1 MVVKNSLKSETIE
14 SLSYKISKMET
25 NVFNSLMSVL
35 NKFSDFDG
43 EPTTFT
49 SNKIVFEQYG
59 VKLIVNGKGFT
70 YGDFGKI
77 TSVRLIDNANSIDI
91 EVKGEFSDSYYKYS
105 SSSITT
111 TIDGKQIT
119 FKQTFKNF
127 IIDTSYFN
135 PIVKID
141 GVKWSI
147 IDSAGGV
154 LEIDAGS
161 MSFDEYASF
170 DALALEDIILKVD
183 PDYDLSASPVVVV
196 HPDMKFAVAND
207 SANNIKVT
215 SNNLSEFEKNS
226 SGELVIEGFGGND
239 KISGTSGND
248 YIDGGVGAD
257 VMSGGMGDDRY
268 IVDDSKDK
276 VVEASNQGND
286 TIITT
291 LEKFSLAK
299 MPNIENLTF
308 DGIGN
313 ANLTGNKQ
321 NNIIV
326 AGDGDDYL
334 EGKEGNDSLTG
345 GAGEDAFVFNT
356 KLSSTNV
363 DTITDFES
371 GEDVLVISKK
381 IAKKLAKNFTE
392 DNFVYSDKAQDAN
405 HYLIFN
411 SENNTLYYD
420 ADGSGTKSDA
430 VAIVVVGTMITFDDI
445 KVEL

>member
-35 NKFSDFDG
+35 NKFSYFDG

-49 SNKIVFEQYG
+49 SSKIVFEQYG

-91 EVKGEFSDSYYKYS
+91 EVKGEFSDSYYKYI

-127 IIDTSYFN
+127 IIDTSDYFN
-135 PIVKID
+135 PIVRID

-196 HPDMKFAVAND
+196 HPDMKFAVANE

-215 SNNLSEFEKNS
+215 NNNIGEFKTNS
-226 SGELVIEGFGGND
+226 AGDLLIEGFGGND
-239 KISGTSGND
+239 KISGTSQND

-257 VMSGGMGDDRY
+257 VMNGGKGDDTY
-268 IVDDSKDK
+268 IVDNIKDK
-276 VVEASNQGND
+276 VVEASNQGVD

-291 LEKFSLAK
+291 LNKFSLAK
-299 MPNIENLTF
+299 LPNVENLTF
-308 DGIGN
+308 DGVVDATLI
-313 ANLTGNKQ
+313 GNKQ
-321 NNIIV
+321 NNIII
-326 AGDGDDYL
+326 AGDGHDDL
-334 EGKEGNDSLTG
+334 EGGAGNDTLTG
-345 GAGEDAFVFNT
+345 GAGGDHFIFNT
-356 KLSSTNV
+356 KLGSTNI
-363 DTITDFES
+363 DTITDFSS
-371 GEDVLVISKK
+371 GEDKLVINKK
-381 IAKKLAKNFTE
+381 IAKKLSKFTE
-392 DNFVYSDKAQDAN
+392 DNFVYGDKALDSN
-405 HYLIFN
+405 DYLIFN

-430 VAIVVVGTMITFDDI
+430 VAIVVVGTKIEFNDI
-445 KVEL
+445 EVE

>member
-14 SLSYKISKMET
+14 SLSYKLSKIDT
-25 NVFNSLMSVL
+25 NVLNSFNRMI
-35 NKFSDFDG
+35 SDFTYFDG
-43 EPTTFT
+43 EPTSF
-49 SNKIVFEQYG
+49 SSSKIVFDTKNF
-59 VKLIVNGKGFT
+59 KLIVSGKNMTSGYNPT
-70 YGDFGKI
+70 I
-77 TSVRLIDNANSIDI
+77 NSVRLIDKLLDLDI
-91 EVKGEFSDSYYKYS
+91 EVKGVFSLDVYKYS
-105 SSSITT
+105 SASITT
-111 TIDGKQIT
+111 TIDGKKIVL
-119 FKQTFKNF
+119 KQTFDNF
-127 IIDTSYFN
+127 VIDPYDYFN
-135 PIVKID
+135 NGYIK
-141 GVKWSI
+141 GVKFSI
-147 IDSAGGV
+147 TDSMGGV
-154 LEIDAGS
+154 LEFDAGD
-161 MSFDEYASF
+161 MSVNEYTGFASLSLKDMVLSVDE
-170 DALALEDIILKVD
+170 
-183 PDYDLSASPVVVV
+183 DYNVSPAPVVVV

-239 KISGTSGND
+239 KISGTIGND

-257 VMSGGMGDDRY
+257 VMSGGMGDDTY
-268 IVDDSKDK
+268 IVDSSKDK

-345 GAGEDAFVFNT
+345 GAGADKFVFNT
-356 KLSSTNV
+356 KFGSTNV
-363 DTITDFES
+363 DDITDFVS

-392 DNFVYSDKAQDAN
+392 DNFVNSNKAEDSN

-420 ADGSGTKSDA
+420 ADGSGSKSDA
-430 VAIVVVGTMITFDDI
+430 VAIVVVGTMIDFGDI
-445 KVEL
+445 VVG

>member
-14 SLSYKISKMET
+14 SLSYKLSKIDT
-25 NVFNSLMSVL
+25 NVLNSFNRMI
-35 NKFSDFDG
+35 SDFTYFDG
-43 EPTTFT
+43 EPTSF
-49 SNKIVFEQYG
+49 SSSKIVFDTKSF
-59 VKLIVNGKGFT
+59 KLIVSGKNM
-70 YGDFGKI
+70 
-77 TSVRLIDNANSIDI
+77 TSDYNPTINSIRVVDKLLNLDI
-91 EVKGEFSDSYYKYS
+91 EVKGVFSLDVFKYS
-105 SSSITT
+105 SASITT
-111 TIDGKQIT
+111 TIDGKKIVL
-119 FKQTFKNF
+119 KQTFDNF
-127 IIDTSYFN
+127 VVDPYDYFN
-135 PIVKID
+135 NGYIK
-141 GVKWSI
+141 GVKFSI
-147 IDSAGGV
+147 TDSMGGV
-154 LEIDAGS
+154 LEFDAGD
-161 MSFDEYASF
+161 MSVNEYTGFASLSLKDMILSVDE
-170 DALALEDIILKVD
+170 
-183 PDYDLSASPVVVV
+183 DYNVSAPVVVS
-196 HPDMKFAVAND
+196 HPDIKFADAND

-215 SNNLSEFEKNS
+215 SNNLSEFETNS
-226 SGELVIEGFGGND
+226 SGELVIEGFGGKD

-257 VMSGGMGDDRY
+257 VMSGGSGDDRY

-276 VVEASNQGND
+276 VVEASNQGVD

-291 LEKFSLAK
+291 LNEYSLAK

-326 AGDGDDYL
+326 ASGGDDYL

-345 GAGEDAFVFNT
+345 GAGADKFVFNT
-356 KLSSTNV
+356 KFGSTNV
-363 DTITDFES
+363 DAITDFVS

-392 DNFVYSDKAQDAN
+392 DNFVNSNKAEDSN

-420 ADGSGTKSDA
+420 ADGSGSKSDA